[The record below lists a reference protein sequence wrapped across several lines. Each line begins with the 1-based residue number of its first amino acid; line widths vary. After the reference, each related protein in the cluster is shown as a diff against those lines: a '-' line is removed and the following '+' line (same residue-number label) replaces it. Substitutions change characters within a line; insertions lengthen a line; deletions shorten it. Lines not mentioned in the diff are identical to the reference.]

1 MSLLAAG
8 RRASELRTL
17 VFRTFFMNE
26 LICTNSREV
35 ISQAVEFIRLQAKS
49 FDFEV
54 VEKKGFNDLVSYVDK
69 TAEEILVSGLKK
81 VLPGSG
87 FITEENTDNS
97 KGNRYRWIIDPLD
110 GTTNFVH
117 GVPVFCVS
125 VGLMEDEKLVM
136 GVVHEVNLNECFYA
150 WQEAPA
156 FLNGNEIHVSKR
168 KLLADSLVVTG
179 FPYTNF
185 SRLDEYMKIFDFCMR
200 NTHGIRRPGSAAVD
214 LAYVAAGRFEV
225 FYEYGLNAWDVAAG
239 AFIVKQAG
247 GMVSDFNGGDEF
259 VFGKEIVASNA
270 LVHDEFMEVVRKE
283 FGVK

>member
-1 MSLLAAG
+1 
-8 RRASELRTL
+8 
-17 VFRTFFMNE
+17 MNE
-26 LICTNSREV
+26 KLCTNALDV
-35 ISQAVEFIRLQAKS
+35 INVAVEFIRKQAKE
-49 FDFEV
+49 FDPTT
-54 VEKKGFNDLVSYVDK
+54 VENKGFNDLVSYVDK
-69 TAEEILVSGLKK
+69 TSEEILVKGLRA

-97 KGNRYRWIIDPLD
+97 KGDRYRWVIDPLD

-117 GVPVFCVS
+117 GVPVYCVS
-125 VGLMEDEKLVM
+125 VGLLDGDKLVM
-136 GVVHEVNLNECFYA
+136 GLIHEVNLNERFYS
-150 WQEAPA
+150 WQGAPA
-156 FLNGNEIHVSKR
+156 FLNGNQIHVSK
-168 KLLADSLVVTG
+168 LTSLGQSLVVTG

-239 AFIVKQAG
+239 AFIVQQAG
-247 GMVSDFNGGDEF
+247 GKVSDFKGGNEF

-270 LVHDEFMEVVRKE
+270 LVHEKFMDVVRRE
-283 FGVK
+283 FGSL